1 MAKWGLPDYTVI
13 FQDNHKIK
21 NLPNPF
27 PVVLLY
33 VLKVIIFLNG
43 KNGVP
48 KAFNFFLSMKASRLE
63 QKCFSSATKAAEET
77 PTFSTRFMLHWPPQ
91 STY

>member
-1 MAKWGLPDYTVI
+1 MDKWSIPDYTVI

-43 KNGVP
+43 KN
-48 KAFNFFLSMKASRLE
+48 E
-63 QKCFSSATKAAEET
+63 TECQKLY
-77 PTFSTRFMLHWPPQ
+77 TFSFQ
-91 STY
+91 